1 MSPRQLREIR
11 ADLATWNA
19 ANARA
24 RAAYEAD
31 PSAGARTAGGACD
44 LPYCDRPRYR
54 AGLCARHSRLAERG
68 RGETGAA

>member
-1 MSPRQLREIR
+1 MNLTPARRHAIR
-11 ADLATWNA
+11 RWNA

-44 LPYCDRPRYR
+44 MPYCNRPRHR
-54 AGLCARHSRLAERG
+54 QGLCARHSRLAERG